1 MSNKTSWLIKCS
13 VALALCSCLC
23 LAPPIAHCKYN
34 VSFAQLDSCE
44 TYLIQDAGYAY
55 RDFFMVNSLDNN
67 RAKAGERLHL
77 KFYVLTTMDAHILL
91 SVTNHVRPNDRVYE
105 IVIGAGGNT
114 FSAIRTAMGVR
125 RVSTNQ
131 DRNLLSLYEPTPIEI
146 VQTQSEYRVVI
157 RLSQNA
163 SSISLPSA
171 DAELFV
177 YIPGFKKE
185 PLLQFIDA
193 SALTINYISFSS
205 FGTNTARW
213 FYDCGFDGFGKEISA
228 NVQAPTTEQKLL
240 AQLNLQAENASLP
253 SNLSSLSFHFQT
265 RSLAYEMTNSLL
277 RTRMRF
283 MMHWQDDRLRWN
295 PADYGYL
302 ESFEH
307 RDLHVW
313 TPHMRVLN
321 GALDS
326 MGEVLRSY
334 EMRVFSN
341 GNVTLFVN
349 NLQLTSWCVDSARN
363 WPKERVTCDI
373 ELGLV
378 GQEGDNQGNLALI
391 YDQKHSPV
399 APNEHVNTPSGWTF
413 LDISVVQVGNDSA
426 NRYTQ
431 KSTLQ
436 TMAGDVAIEFTIQRN
451 SSFYMTVFYV
461 PLIGRR
467 YLILNYYFHY
477 INTLDFVACQI
488 FLILSFVLRSSRR
501 SALIL
506 LALLITAWGMMY
518 LTRHASPHYVPPIM
532 SAYKMV
538 MITSS
543 YCYILHICLLW
554 LELYPPR
561 AKAPDCLATIIN
573 CNVLRCIL
581 GLRLADANDFCDIQE
596 KPWPHLAKILNNL
609 SSVVVIVIFAVVNI
623 TSGL

>member
-1 MSNKTSWLIKCS
+1 MCHNSSWLIKCS
-13 VALALCSCLC
+13 VALAFYSCLC

-44 TYLIQDAGYAY
+44 SYSIRDAGYAY
-55 RDFFMVNSLDNN
+55 RDFFMVHSLDNN
-67 RAKAGERLHL
+67 KAKAGERLHL

-146 VQTQSEYRVVI
+146 VQTQ
-157 RLSQNA
+157 N
-163 SSISLPSA
+163 
-171 DAELFV
+171 AELFV

-213 FYDCGFDGFGKEISA
+213 FYDCGFDGFDKEISA
-228 NVQAPTTEQKLL
+228 DVKAPTVEQKLL
-240 AQLNLQAENASLP
+240 AQINLQAENASLP
-253 SNLSSLSFHFQT
+253 SNLSSLPFHFQA

-277 RTRMRF
+277 RTRMHF

-307 RDLHVW
+307 RDLQVW

-326 MGEVLRSY
+326 MDEVLRSY
-334 EMRVFSN
+334 ELRVFSN
-341 GNVTLFVN
+341 GNVTLYVN

-373 ELGLV
+373 ELGLI
-378 GQEGDNQGNLALI
+378 GQKGDNQVNLALI

-413 LDISVVQVGNDSA
+413 LDISVVQVGNDSV

-431 KSTLQ
+431 KSMLQ

-461 PLIGRR
+461 PLI
-467 YLILNYYFHY
+467 
-477 INTLDFVACQI
+477 ACQI

-532 SAYKMV
+532 SAYKVV
-538 MITSS
+538 MITTS

-554 LELYPPR
+554 LELFPPR
-561 AKAPDCLATIIN
+561 AKAPDCLAAVIN
-573 CNVLRCIL
+573 CNILRCIL